1 MPPRIARA
9 QGYSRRHRFSAHGS
23 FGAILKSPKKL
34 RGSLASVHVLPAPA
48 GTSRLGIAL
57 TRRLVRSAVDRN
69 RVKRLVREAY
79 RMHPVKDSALDC
91 VVSLRLP
98 FKGSATTAAL
108 RAEVIGHFDR
118 LVVGRPA

>member
-23 FGAILKSPKKL
+23 FGAILKSSKKL
-34 RGSLASVHVLPAPA
+34 RGSLATLHALPAPD

-57 TRRLVRSAVDRN
+57 TRRLVRSAVERN

-79 RMHPVKDSALDC
+79 RVHPVKDSPLDC

-98 FKGSATTAAL
+98 FDGSTTAAL
-108 RAEVIGHFDR
+108 RAEVIGLLD
-118 LVVGRPA
+118 LLMAGRPA